1 MQPWTGVALAP
12 LAPGDDQMAS
22 RYSTYL
28 HPLAGRPLCWHA
40 LAAFAQVSPPPAGSV
55 LAGGAEMNPE
65 AFADLTVRPGVVPLD
80 AVALRAALPAE
91 RPALFVDAAAVLP
104 VPELE
109 SLIGLTTPVVLTDA
123 GGTPFAAWAPRAA
136 EVLASAEGG
145 VEAVAHALAESAER
159 RVAGGAVLVRDRASL
174 ARATV
179 LVRDRLVRRMMAA
192 GVTVML
198 PETVI
203 VDVDVRVG
211 RDTVLYPGVILEGQT
226 SVGDETVIGPGCRI
240 VDSWIGSGVELKG
253 WNFVAHTSV
262 RNRAVLEP
270 YVRRGFD

>member
-12 LAPGDDQMAS
+12 LAPGDDEMAS
-22 RYSTYL
+22 HYSTYL
-28 HPLAGRPLCWHA
+28 HPLAGRPLCWHV
-40 LAAFAQVSPPPAGSV
+40 LAAFAQAVPPPAASV

-65 AFADLTVRPGVVPLD
+65 GFADLVVRQGVVPLD
-80 AVALRAALPAE
+80 AVALRAAVPAE

-109 SLIGLTTPVVLTDA
+109 QLIGSSSPIVLTSA
-123 GGTPFAAWAPRAA
+123 GGIPVAAWVPRAGD
-136 EVLASAEGG
+136 VLASGEGG
-145 VEAVAHALAESAER
+145 VEAIAHALAGSAELR
-159 RVAGGAVLVRDRASL
+159 PAAGSVLVRDRASL
-174 ARATV
+174 AHATV
-179 LVRDRLVRRMMAA
+179 LVRDRLVRRMMAG

-226 SVGDETVIGPGCRI
+226 SVGDETVIGPGCRV